1 MHISALQNSALGAS
15 PTDSARSTQKDG
27 FQQALAQA
35 MSGHTQTATGTGT
48 GSAKIMTQADKVRE
62 AQAANAATLA
72 EFREYM
78 SKTPEQRMRDAILK
92 EMGLSEE
99 QLNAL
104 PAEEREAIEAAITA
118 KIKERLLAQ
127 EQLKAE
133 DLGSKMASNKNGL
146 LQLLLG

>member
-15 PTDSARSTQKDG
+15 PTDSARSTQTDG

-35 MSGHTQTATGTGT
+35 MSGHTQTATGT

-133 DLGSKMASNKNGL
+133 DLGSKMASNKSGL